1 MADGRWQVAG
11 GSNGSGEW
19 GVERVARDCGVSRLA
34 RLDVQVV
41 GLVLESN
48 VM

>member
-19 GVERVARDCGVSRLA
+19 GVERGARVCGVSRLA
-34 RLDVQVV
+34 RLDVLVV
-41 GLVLESN
+41 VLV